1 MAMLL
6 LFAGFAAAAAH
17 RPRLLHSPV
26 VRPVTAPRCSS
37 AVLAARRPQLK
48 GALPTAAALG
58 VWGTVMASPA
68 LASAP
73 LLFRLHVVLLSPMVP
88 LGTAAVA
95 SARRRLSRPTGAPT
109 TNRRARATWL
119 IQTHFVLSAGALYL
133 ACAGLLAIWLHKERT
148 GKPHFASLHGRAGSA
163 TLLLWLG
170 SYAAAQLQ
178 VWRDVWLEVRRG
190 GRLAYAP
197 RWLWGS
203 KWHRQLG
210 VAAYATSLLATGL
223 GITSG
228 WGRRALGDRLA
239 AGCAAVVAAVGIRV
253 LGPAAAERWRG
264 AMRRIDYY

>member
-6 LFAGFAAAAAH
+6 LFAAAAAH
-17 RPRLLHSPV
+17 RPLLRHSGPV
-26 VRPVTAPRCSS
+26 VRPVNAPRYSS
-37 AVLAARRPQLK
+37 AVLAAHRPQLK

-68 LASAP
+68 LTSAP

-109 TNRRARATWL
+109 TNRRARATRL

-148 GKPHFASLHGRAGSA
+148 GKPHFATLHGRAGSA

-210 VAAYATSLLATGL
+210 AAAYAMSLLATGL
-223 GITSG
+223 GIASG

-239 AGCAAVVAAVGIRV
+239 IGCAAVVAAVGIRV